1 MSKVSHDLD
10 EADLEFLSKHLASG
24 SASGYGYSFKKFRPF
39 CEQLQADPLTCSP
52 AVVVKYIRHLYEAGK
67 KYSTVNY
74 HRSVVSKFH
83 VGVQGLPMG
92 EHPLVSQAVKS
103 VFRLRP
109 PLPQYQ
115 STFDIVPVLS
125 YVQSLPT
132 TSISFKLLSL
142 KTLFL
147 TIYSSI
153 SRVSSAA
160 RLGPS
165 LEETRDSAILKLI
178 SLEKQAREGRVRG
191 FLQIPRFPEDPELCP
206 VRALT
211 TYFTKVT
218 G

>member
-1 MSKVSHDLD
+1 M
-10 EADLEFLSKHLASG
+10 
-24 SASGYGYSFKKFRPF
+24 
-39 CEQLQADPLTCSP
+39 QADPLTCSP
-52 AVVVKYIRHLYEAGK
+52 AVVVKYIQHLYEAGK

-132 TSISFKLLSL
+132 ASISFKLLSL

-165 LEETRDSAILKLI
+165 LEETRDSAILKLV